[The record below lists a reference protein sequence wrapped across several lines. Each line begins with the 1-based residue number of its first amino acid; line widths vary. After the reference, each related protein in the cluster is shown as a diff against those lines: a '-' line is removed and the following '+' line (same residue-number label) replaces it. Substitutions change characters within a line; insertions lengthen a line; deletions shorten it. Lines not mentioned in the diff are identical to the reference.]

1 MNGTF
6 EFLDY
11 LIFGLYAITIL
22 AIGLWVSRDKDGKQ
36 KNAEDYFLASKSLP
50 WWAVGTSLI
59 AANISAEQF
68 IGMSGS
74 GFALGLAIASY
85 EWMAA
90 ITLLVVGK
98 YFLPIFIE
106 KGLYTIPEFIEK
118 RFSTNLK
125 TILAI
130 FWIALFVF
138 VNLTTVLFLGGKAL
152 DTIIGVGD
160 GSILLNSIIG
170 LGLFAAAYSL
180 WGGLASVAWT
190 DVIQVV
196 ILIFG
201 GLLMTYFALAN
212 VTDSGSFIDGMK
224 YVYEK
229 APERFSMILS
239 KGEIIKPNG
248 GDAWWD
254 LPGLAVLIGGIW
266 VANLYYWGFNQYI
279 IQRTLA
285 AKSLAEGQKG
295 IVFAA
300 FLKLIIPVIV
310 VLPGIIAYVMNL
322 DDSGVLTA
330 ASVDPGFIG
339 AAGNIANDNA
349 APWLIKNFI
358 PVGVKGLILA
368 ALAAAI
374 VSSLASM
381 LNSTST
387 IFTMDIYRSHFNKNA
402 SDAQMVFVGRI
413 TAVVALIIA
422 IIIAPQLGSL
432 GQVFIFIQEY
442 TGVVSPGILAVF
454 LMGLFYKKATN
465 NAAIWGAILSIPI
478 AMYFK
483 VAPTGWSDASIFVE
497 LPFMHQMGYTC
508 IATLA
513 VIALISY
520 LDGNKDMDDYD
531 NIMNDLSLNP
541 NSIPLLAGEVVHA
554 DQNGKCADM
563 NLIIASLP
571 DVIPKAHIISSSGC
585 NAHEDNVHFNSEG
598 YRELGKRYAHKMIS
612 LLENKEIED

>member
-1 MNGTF
+1 MSGNF
-6 EFLDY
+6 ELLDY
-11 LIFGLYAITIL
+11 LIFGLYALTIL
-22 AIGLWVSRDKDGKQ
+22 GIGLWVSRDKKGKQ

-118 RFSTNLK
+118 RYSTNLK

-160 GSILLNSIIG
+160 GAILLNSIIG

-190 DVIQVV
+190 DVIQVI

-201 GLLMTYFALAN
+201 GLLMTYFALLN
-212 VTDSGSFIDGMK
+212 VTDSGSFIDGLK

-254 LPGLAVLIGGIW
+254 LPGIAVLIGGMW

-310 VLPGIIAYVMNL
+310 VLPGIIAYVMNI
-322 DDSGVLTA
+322 DDSGFLTA
-330 ASVDPGFIG
+330 SSVDPGFIG
-339 AAGNIANDNA
+339 AAGNFANDNA

-387 IFTMDIYRSHFNKNA
+387 IFTMDIYKSHFNKKA
-402 SDAQMVFVGRI
+402 SDAKMVSVGRI

-483 VAPTGWSDASIFVE
+483 VAPKGWNEASIFVE

-508 IATLA
+508 LATIAIIT
-513 VIALISY
+513 IISY
-520 LDGNKDMDDYD
+520 FEGNQDDPKGINLTKKLFATNKTF
-531 NIMNDLSLNP
+531 NIGAFSV
-541 NSIPLLAGEVVHA
+541 LLITAF
-554 DQNGKCADM
+554 
-563 NLIIASLP
+563 L
-571 DVIPKAHIISSSGC
+571 
-585 NAHEDNVHFNSEG
+585 
-598 YRELGKRYAHKMIS
+598 YAMFW
-612 LLENKEIED
+612 

>member
-11 LIFGLYAITIL
+11 LIFGLYAVTIL

-285 AKSLAEGQKG
+285 AKSLEEGQKG

-322 DDSGVLTA
+322 DDTGVLTA

-402 SDAQMVFVGRI
+402 TDAQMVSVGRI

-483 VAPTGWSDASIFVE
+483 VAPKGWSDASIFVE

-508 IATLA
+508 LVTLA
-513 VIALISY
+513 LIAFISY
-520 LDGNKDMDDYD
+520 LDGNKDDSKGINLTKKLFATNNTF
-531 NIMNDLSLNP
+531 NIGAFS
-541 NSIPLLAGEVVHA
+541 VV
-554 DQNGKCADM
+554 
-563 NLIIASLP
+563 LITAFL
-571 DVIPKAHIISSSGC
+571 
-585 NAHEDNVHFNSEG
+585 
-598 YRELGKRYAHKMIS
+598 YAMFW
-612 LLENKEIED
+612 

>member
-1 MNGTF
+1 MSGTF
-6 EFLDY
+6 ELLDY
-11 LIFGLYAITIL
+11 LIFGLYALIIL
-22 AIGLWVSRDKDGKQ
+22 GIGLWVSRDKKGKQ

-50 WWAVGTSLI
+50 WWAVGASLI

-118 RFSTNLK
+118 RYSTNLK

-212 VTDSGSFIDGMK
+212 VTDSGSFIDGLK

-254 LPGLAVLIGGIW
+254 LPGLAVLIGGMW

-300 FLKLIIPVIV
+300 FLKLVIPVIV
-310 VLPGIIAYVMNL
+310 VLPGIIAYVMNI
-322 DDSGVLTA
+322 DESGVLTA

-339 AAGNIANDNA
+339 AAGNFANDNA

-387 IFTMDIYRSHFNKNA
+387 IFTMDIYKSHFNKNA
-402 SDAQMVFVGRI
+402 SDAKMVSVGRI

-483 VAPTGWSDASIFVE
+483 VAPKGWNDASIFVE

-508 IATLA
+508 LATLA
-513 VIALISY
+513 
-520 LDGNKDMDDYD
+520 
-531 NIMNDLSLNP
+531 
-541 NSIPLLAGEVVHA
+541 
-554 DQNGKCADM
+554 
-563 NLIIASLP
+563 IIT
-571 DVIPKAHIISSSGC
+571 IISHIEG
-585 NAHEDNVHFNSEG
+585 NQDDPKGINLTKKLFATNNTFNIGAFSV
-598 YRELGKRYAHKMIS
+598 LLITAFLYAMFW
-612 LLENKEIED
+612 